1 MILSD
6 LWPTFQGHD
15 NIQRQ
20 ITRLIVSRV
29 WFTQQFHF
37 QWPWVTLNLYF
48 KGVIVDTLVVLCAQ
62 LTRDLFGIAKF
73 LFYTPP
79 AFYINVNFNSFDT
92 GIHSATEMLPLKRGR
107 GIAHRCNCPPPRLAD
122 MRFADAVFWG
132 NIYLGGC
139 GTERREILRDGRA
152 LELCPERGFWTCGGH
167 IFTSL
172 HTPDRKK
179 RGGRLLGL

>member
-6 LWPTFQGHD
+6 LWPAFQGHD

-20 ITRLIVSRV
+20 ITRLILSRV

-107 GIAHRCNCPPPRLAD
+107 GIAHRCNCPPPS
-122 MRFADAVFWG
+122 F
-132 NIYLGGC
+132 GGYAF
-139 GTERREILRDGRA
+139 RWRSFLRE
-152 LELCPERGFWTCGGH
+152 H
-167 IFTSL
+167 IFGWL
-172 HTPDRKK
+172 WNGAPWNFAWW
-179 RGGRLLGL
+179 